1 MHPRAPKHDALKLAK
16 SFDYPPGYSLA
27 LGGAGQDQKKLFTE
41 MLIALLSGIGVVLAL
56 LPRRQSCVFT
66 QPALRCGQRP
76 CPINLIERLS
86 NIMLINLRRHAHGVA
101 RGTHVTAVGNCAV

>member
-41 MLIALLSGIGVVLAL
+41 MLIALLRALAWCWRSSHVANPAFSPN
-56 LPRRQSCVFT
+56 LPYDAVKD
-66 QPALRCGQRP
+66 L
-76 CPINLIERLS
+76 
-86 NIMLINLRRHAHGVA
+86 A
-101 RGTHVTAVGNCAV
+101 RSP